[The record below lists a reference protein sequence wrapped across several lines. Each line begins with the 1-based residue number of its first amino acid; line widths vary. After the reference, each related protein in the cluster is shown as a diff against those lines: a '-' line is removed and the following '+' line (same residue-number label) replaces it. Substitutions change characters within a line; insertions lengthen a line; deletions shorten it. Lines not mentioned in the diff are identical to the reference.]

1 MDPHIR
7 HWKGAIARLCA
18 APDPDYSEMARMIAE
33 IATTDI
39 DETLRHAAAQ
49 VLPILR
55 QAALKSADRRTRSMA
70 LRRLGIVSDALH
82 MLSAPQFGRRG
93 LTPKALTQEERYRQ
107 LLGLPFGRRLAA
119 NEVHQAF
126 KHAAKTMHP
135 DGGGNG
141 PAFLELTAA
150 RDALI
155 KHH

>member
-7 HWKGAIARLCA
+7 HWKVAIERFCA
-18 APDPDYSEMARMIAE
+18 ASDPDYREIAKMVAE
-33 IATTDI
+33 IATTEI

-93 LTPKALTQEERYRQ
+93 LTPKPLTQDERYRQ
-107 LLGLPFGRRLAA
+107 LLGLPFGRHLAA
-119 NEVHQAF
+119 TEIQQAF
-126 KHAAKTMHP
+126 KRAAKTVHP

-141 PAFLELTAA
+141 AAFLELAAA

>member
-7 HWKGAIARLCA
+7 HWKVAIEHFCA
-18 APDPDYSEMARMIAE
+18 VPDPDYREMARMIAE
-33 IATTDI
+33 IAATDI

-70 LRRLGIVSDALH
+70 LRRLGIVNDALH
-82 MLSAPQFGRRG
+82 TLSAPRFGRRG
-93 LTPKALTQEERYRQ
+93 LTPRALTQEERYRQ
-107 LLGLPFGRRLAA
+107 LLGLPLGRHLAA
-119 NEVHQAF
+119 TEIHQAF
-126 KHAAKTMHP
+126 KRAAKTVHP

-141 PAFLELTAA
+141 AAFLELTAA

>member
-7 HWKGAIARLCA
+7 HWKVAIERFCA
-18 APDPDYSEMARMIAE
+18 VADPDYREMAKMIAE

-55 QAALKSADRRTRSMA
+55 QAALKSADHRTKSMA

-93 LTPKALTQEERYRQ
+93 LAPKVLSQEERYRQ

-119 NEVHQAF
+119 TEVHQAF
-126 KHAAKTMHP
+126 KRAAKTVHP

-141 PAFLELTAA
+141 AAFLELAAA

>member
-1 MDPHIR
+1 MDPNIR
-7 HWKGAIARLCA
+7 HWKVAIERFCA
-18 APDPDYSEMARMIAE
+18 APDPDYREMAKMVAE
-33 IATTDI
+33 IATTEI

-55 QAALKSADRRTRSMA
+55 QAALKSADRRTKAMA
-70 LRRLGIVSDALH
+70 LRRLGIIGDALH
-82 MLSAPQFGRRG
+82 MLSAPRFGRRG
-93 LTPKALTQEERYRQ
+93 LAPKALTQEEQYRQ

-119 NEVHQAF
+119 TEVHQAF
-126 KHAAKTMHP
+126 KRAAKTVHP

-141 PAFLELTAA
+141 AAFLELAAA